1 MSEKNSQ
8 QFDAQLL
15 ARLKENNHKS
25 YSILFQTYYKD
36 MVLFAG
42 SIVQDRAMCE
52 DIVQNIFLKL
62 WSERNNLTIETSL
75 KSYLI
80 RATRNSCID
89 HIRHRKIVDNYVSEF
104 FNVNNNY
111 TTEEYVLH
119 SDLYRHLQDA
129 ISRLPEKP
137 REAFILSRFK
147 DMKYKDIAKM
157 LNVAERTVED
167 RISKAL
173 SQLRVDLKD
182 FLLFFYLLFL
192 YR

>member
-1 MSEKNSQ
+1 MSEKYSQ

-15 ARLKENNHKS
+15 ARLKENNHRS
-25 YSILFQTYYKD
+25 YSILFQAYYRD

-42 SIVQDRAMCE
+42 SMIQDRSTCE

-80 RATRNSCID
+80 KATRNSCID

-104 FNVNNNY
+104 FSVNNNY
-111 TTEEYVLH
+111 TTEEYILH
-119 SDLYRHLQDA
+119 SDLYRHLQEA

-137 REAFILSRFK
+137 REALILSRFK
-147 DMKYKDIAKM
+147 DMKYKDIAKK

-173 SQLRVDLKD
+173 SQLRIDLKD
-182 FLLFFYLLFL
+182 FLLFIYLLFL
-192 YR
+192 FR

>member
-1 MSEKNSQ
+1 MSDKNSQ

-36 MVLFAG
+36 LVLFAG
-42 SIVQDRAMCE
+42 SIIQDRATCE

-62 WSERNNLTIETSL
+62 WNERDTLTIETSL

-89 HIRHRKIVDNYVSEF
+89 HIRHRKIVDTYINEF
-104 FNVNNNY
+104 FSVNNNY
-111 TTEEYVLH
+111 TTEEYILH
-119 SDLYRHLQDA
+119 SDLYNHLQEA

-147 DMKYKDIAKM
+147 DMKYKDIAKK
-157 LNVAERTVED
+157 LNVAERTIED

-173 SQLRVDLKD
+173 SQLRIELKD
-182 FLLFFYLLFL
+182 FLLFLYLLFL
-192 YR
+192 CL